1 MLWIRKPFES
11 LKIST
16 TWNYYPK
23 VSIIVPVRNEEK
35 RLEASLDSL
44 QSLDYPNFEVMIVDG
59 SSEDATERI
68 AERYHK
74 FKFIPEGE
82 LPEGWIGKVWGCWVG
97 AKNSTG
103 EILLFTDADVKH
115 NKNSL
120 KLIVNHLLSNSL
132 EALSVIT
139 HQEAKSFWER
149 TMFVVLFL
157 IFIVSGGSK
166 ESKNEKSTSSIAN
179 GQYFLL
185 KRDCY
190 FSINGH
196 KGVYNNIVEDIAL
209 ASKLKENKKKFQVVA
224 GPEIASTRMY
234 PSGLGDMWEGW
245 SKNLYYGS
253 SFFRPLQRFAILPIV
268 YWSLGSPLLIL
279 MSFILGR
286 LDGIILGLFA
296 YLILVAIFIRFSKNA
311 GDYPWYHSFGY
322 VVGMSFFLIAL
333 LNSYQRHKTRR
344 GAKWRGRTYYPPK

>member
-44 QSLDYPNFEVMIVDG
+44 LSLDYPNFEVMIVDG

-179 GQYFLL
+179 GQ
-185 KRDCY
+185 
-190 FSINGH
+190 
-196 KGVYNNIVEDIAL
+196 
-209 ASKLKENKKKFQVVA
+209 
-224 GPEIASTRMY
+224 
-234 PSGLGDMWEGW
+234 
-245 SKNLYYGS
+245 
-253 SFFRPLQRFAILPIV
+253 
-268 YWSLGSPLLIL
+268 
-279 MSFILGR
+279 
-286 LDGIILGLFA
+286 
-296 YLILVAIFIRFSKNA
+296 
-311 GDYPWYHSFGY
+311 
-322 VVGMSFFLIAL
+322 
-333 LNSYQRHKTRR
+333 
-344 GAKWRGRTYYPPK
+344 